1 MKLSRVESGEI
12 STVRL
17 NLLRVPS
24 FLAVN
29 AATSSTGGTC
39 GLPATA
45 RNGTDSPK
53 PTPCP
58 FPSPPPIL
66 HSFSLEQAASYSF
79 SSGTQQRQPLTL
91 IWVAARVTFTPLPTP
106 FPSPLHSLLHPL
118 FLCPP
123 PLEKKQPIY
132 LLKVLPAFCS
142 HLYFGRLLFGSQMWH
157 SSGSAL
163 SCPPPARFALPWP
176 LCVCSCATCQT
187 FVAAVTSLRERQ
199 HRGRR
204 LRLISSLQRAAVSLS
219 LILLHHAVS
228 VSMQLSSLRPH
239 SKQTATPILPTPTF
253 HLLLHIS
260 PGSSVYL
267 RCCLLQNLSYAI
279 SAFFKYSMA

>member
-1 MKLSRVESGEI
+1 MAPIPQSSLLASPI
-12 STVRL
+12 S
-17 NLLRVPS
+17 
-24 FLAVN
+24 
-29 AATSSTGGTC
+29 SS
-39 GLPATA
+39 L
-45 RNGTDSPK
+45 
-53 PTPCP
+53 
-58 FPSPPPIL
+58 L
-66 HSFSLEQAASYSF
+66 HSSSLEQAASYSF
-79 SSGTQQRQPLTL
+79 SPGTQQRQPLTL
-91 IWVAARVTFTPLPTP
+91 IWVAARVTFTPPPTPLPTT
-106 FPSPLHSLLHPL
+106 LLSLLHPPSL
-118 FLCPP
+118 PSS
-123 PLEKKQPIY
+123 PLRKSNPFIY
-132 LLKVLPAFCS
+132 LKFCR
-142 HLYFGRLLFGSQMWH
+142 HFALIYILADCFLGRKCGTARL
-157 SSGSAL
+157 
-163 SCPPPARFALPWP
+163 CPPPARPALPCP

-187 FVAAVTSLRERQ
+187 FVAAPTSLRERQ

-239 SKQTATPILPTPTF
+239 SKQTATPTLPTPTS

>member
-1 MKLSRVESGEI
+1 MAPIPQSSLLAFPHLQPPHSSLFLSGTSSVIQFFFG
-12 STVRL
+12 
-17 NLLRVPS
+17 
-24 FLAVN
+24 N
-29 AATSSTGGTC
+29 AAAAAVDIDLGCGKGYTYPSPYPSSYH
-39 GLPATA
+39 
-45 RNGTDSPK
+45 S
-53 PTPCP
+53 P
-58 FPSPPPIL
+58 FPTTPP
-66 HSFSLEQAASYSF
+66 FFA
-79 SSGTQQRQPLTL
+79 
-91 IWVAARVTFTPLPTP
+91 
-106 FPSPLHSLLHPL
+106 
-118 FLCPP
+118 FL

-163 SCPPPARFALPWP
+163 SCPPPARPALPSP

-204 LRLISSLQRAAVSLS
+204 LRLQRSLQRAAVSLS

-239 SKQTATPILPTPTF
+239 SKQTATPILPTPTP
-253 HLLLHIS
+253 HLLLRIS

>member
-1 MKLSRVESGEI
+1 M
-12 STVRL
+12 RL
-17 NLLRVPS
+17 NLLRVFWLLTRQLHQPEARAGCQQRLAMAPIPQSSLLAFPHLQPPS
-24 FLAVN
+24 SLFLSGTSSVIQFFFGN
-29 AATSSTGGTC
+29 AAAAAVDIDLGCGKGYIYPSPYPSSYH
-39 GLPATA
+39 
-45 RNGTDSPK
+45 S
-53 PTPCP
+53 P
-58 FPSPPPIL
+58 FPTTPP
-66 HSFSLEQAASYSF
+66 SLPS
-79 SSGTQQRQPLTL
+79 
-91 IWVAARVTFTPLPTP
+91 
-106 FPSPLHSLLHPL
+106 SPLRKGNP
-118 FLCPP
+118 F
-123 PLEKKQPIY
+123 IY
-132 LLKVLPAFCS
+132 LKFCR
-142 HLYFGRLLFGSQMWH
+142 HFALIYILADCFLGRKCGTA
-157 SSGSAL
+157 SAL
-163 SCPPPARFALPWP
+163 PCPPPARPALPCP

-239 SKQTATPILPTPTF
+239 SKQTATPILPTPTP